1 MRLLTH
7 ICIRID
13 EYLLCYTADMSPLE
27 VYRPNRG
34 MQELADTEKFSLN
47 KWGEIFG
54 ISPPMVKKA
63 AKEAGIKLEEGPS
76 VHPNVPSP
84 LQIYVHDFP
93 KLVRGFAAIKP
104 RQDGLEFYPWAHG
117 VDTSAPEF
125 SVTIFRDKKQVTLV
139 YKAE

>member
-1 MRLLTH
+1 MSLQTD
-7 ICIRID
+7 IYIRID
-13 EYLLCYTADMSPLE
+13 EYFLCYTADMSPLE

-34 MQELADTEKFSLN
+34 MQELANSEKLSLN
-47 KWGEIFG
+47 KWGKILG

-63 AKEAGIKLEEGPS
+63 AKKADINLEEGPS

-84 LQIYVHDFP
+84 LQIYVRDFP
-93 KLVRGFAAIKP
+93 NLVRGFAAIKP
-104 RQDGLEFYPWAHG
+104 RQDGKVFYPWAHE

-125 SVTIFRDKKQVTLV
+125 SVTISRDKEVTLV